1 MVAGTGRLA
10 GKAAVVTGASR
21 GIGAAIARRF
31 AAEGAHVL
39 NASLIDPVYDDP
51 DVTSII
57 ADVSDPEGAERLVDA
72 AAERLGRL
80 DILVNNAGVELEATI
95 EHTSPEEWD
104 RVMAVNAKGPFL
116 CSKFALPHLRHTR
129 GVIVNIASVDAFWGE
144 PELAAYCA
152 SKGAVL
158 ALTRCLALDHAR
170 DGIRAVAICPGYV
183 RTELLEQFYD
193 NQPDP
198 QAARKSLAEKHPL
211 RRICEPSEVAS
222 LATWLASDEAA
233 FASGQPYII
242 DGALT
247 AGRTFEWAESAAAR
261 GGDEQPS

>member
-1 MVAGTGRLA
+1 MNTAGGERLA
-10 GKAAVVTGASR
+10 GKAALVTGASR
-21 GIGAAIARRF
+21 GIGAAIAQRF
-31 AAEGAHVL
+31 AAEGARVV
-39 NASLIDPVYDDP
+39 NASLIEPVYDNP
-51 DVTSII
+51 AVISII
-57 ADVSDPEGAERLVDA
+57 GDVSDPDGAKRLIGE
-72 AAERLGRL
+72 AAERLGKL

-95 EHTSPEEWD
+95 EHTSPDEWD

-116 CSKFALPHLRHTR
+116 CSKFALPHLRRTR
-129 GVIVNIASVDAFWGE
+129 GVIVNTASVDAFWGE

-158 ALTRCLALDHAR
+158 ALTRCLALDHAG

-183 RTELLEQFYD
+183 RTDLLEQFYD

-198 QAARKSLAEKHPL
+198 EAARASLSQKHPL
-211 RRICEPSEVAS
+211 GRICEPAEVAS

-233 FASGQPYII
+233 FVSGQPYVI

-247 AGRTFEWAESAAAR
+247 AGRTFGW
-261 GGDEQPS
+261 G

>member
-1 MVAGTGRLA
+1 VTAGGTGRLA
-10 GKAAVVTGASR
+10 GKAALVTGASR

-31 AAEGAHVL
+31 AAEGADVL
-39 NASLIDPVYDDP
+39 NASLIEPVYEDP
-51 DVTSII
+51 AVASII
-57 ADVSDPEGAERLVDA
+57 ADVGDPESARRLVDE
-72 AAERLGRL
+72 AAERLGKL

-95 EHTSPEEWD
+95 EHTSPDEWD
-104 RVMAVNAKGPFL
+104 RVMTVNAKGPFL
-116 CSKFALPHLRHTR
+116 CSKFALPHLRRTR

-158 ALTRCLALDHAR
+158 ALTRCLALDHAA

-183 RTELLEQFYD
+183 STDLLEQFYES
-193 NQPDP
+193 QPDP
-198 QAARKSLAEKHPL
+198 EAARTSLTQKHPL
-211 RRICEPSEVAS
+211 GRICEPAEVAS

-233 FASGQPYII
+233 FVSGQPYVI

-247 AGRTFEWAESAAAR
+247 AGRTFGWAESP
-261 GGDEQPS
+261 GG

>member
-1 MVAGTGRLA
+1 MTGRLA
-10 GKAAVVTGASR
+10 GKAALVTGASR

-31 AAEGAHVL
+31 AAEGADVV
-39 NASLIDPVYDDP
+39 NASLVEPVYDDAA
-51 DVTSII
+51 VASMI
-57 ADVSDPEGAERLVDA
+57 ADVGDPE
-72 AAERLGRL
+72 AAERMVAEAVERLGKL

-95 EHTSPEEWD
+95 EHTTPEEWD
-104 RVMAVNAKGPFL
+104 RVMTVNAKGPFL
-116 CSKFALPHLRHTR
+116 CSKFALPHLRSTR
-129 GVIVNIASVDAFWGE
+129 GVIVNTASVDAFWGE

-170 DGIRAVAICPGYV
+170 DGIRSVAICPGYV
-183 RTELLEQFYD
+183 RTDLLEQFYD

-198 QAARKSLAEKHPL
+198 EAARASLSQKHPL
-211 RRICEPSEVAS
+211 GRICEPDEVAS

-233 FASGQPYII
+233 FVSGQPYVI

-247 AGRTFEWAESAAAR
+247 AGRTFGW
-261 GGDEQPS
+261 D

>member
-1 MVAGTGRLA
+1 MNTAGSGRLT
-10 GKAAVVTGASR
+10 GKAALVTGASR
-21 GIGAAIARRF
+21 GIGAAIAQRF
-31 AAEGAHVL
+31 VAEGARVV
-39 NASLIDPVYDDP
+39 NASLIEPVYDDP
-51 DVTSII
+51 GVISII
-57 ADVSDPEGAERLVDA
+57 GDVSDPEGAQRLVGE
-72 AAERLGRL
+72 AAERLRKL

-95 EHTSPEEWD
+95 EHTSPDEWD

-116 CSKFALPHLRHTR
+116 CSKFALPHLRRTR
-129 GVIVNIASVDAFWGE
+129 GVIVNTASVDAFWGE

-158 ALTRCLALDHAR
+158 ALTRCLALDHAE

-183 RTELLEQFYD
+183 RTDLLEQFYD

-198 QAARKSLAEKHPL
+198 EAARASLSQKHPL
-211 RRICEPSEVAS
+211 GRICEPTEVAS

-233 FASGQPYII
+233 FVSGQPYVI

-247 AGRTFEWAESAAAR
+247 AGRTFGWA
-261 GGDEQPS
+261 

>member
-1 MVAGTGRLA
+1 MTSAGSGRLA
-10 GKAAVVTGASR
+10 GKAALVTGASR

-31 AAEGAHVL
+31 AAEGAGVV
-39 NASLIDPVYDDP
+39 NASLIEPVYEDP
-51 DVTSII
+51 GVFSVI
-57 ADVSDPEGAERLVDA
+57 ADVSDPDGARRLVDEA
-72 AAERLGRL
+72 VDRLGKL

-104 RVMAVNAKGPFL
+104 RVMAVNARGPFL
-116 CSKFALPHLRHTR
+116 CSKFALPHLRSTR

-158 ALTRCLALDHAR
+158 ALTRCLALDHAT
-170 DGIRAVAICPGYV
+170 DSIRAVAICPGYV
-183 RTELLEQFYD
+183 RTDLLEQFYD

-198 QAARKSLAEKHPL
+198 EAARASLTEKHPFG
-211 RRICEPSEVAS
+211 RICEPAEVAS

-247 AGRTFEWAESAAAR
+247 AGRTYGWADSPE
-261 GGDEQPS
+261 G